1 MIKTWYGPGIS
12 IKEKL
17 KRTTSAFLSS
27 TYRVCFWPL
36 EMHRKKFICET
47 KYLTSLGKERVQAR
61 LELLQIIT
69 LIKTFSGWSRRT
81 QAS

>member
-27 TYRVCFWPL
+27 TYHVCFWPL
-36 EMHRKKFICET
+36 EMHRKKFLCET
-47 KYLTSLGKERVQAR
+47 KYLTSRGKERVQAR
-61 LELLQIIT
+61 SDVIQIIT
-69 LIKTFSGWSRRT
+69 LSRHFL
-81 QAS
+81 

>member
-17 KRTTSAFLSS
+17 KGTISAFLSS
-27 TYRVCFWPL
+27 TYHVCFWPL
-36 EMHRKKFICET
+36 EMHRK

-61 LELLQIIT
+61 LE
-69 LIKTFSGWSRRT
+69 
-81 QAS
+81 